1 MSIDSDWQKY
11 LLNEESERDIFM
23 YIQALQETIS
33 FFKPKS
39 MKESRRLN
47 LAKNNLRE
55 IKRHAR
61 RMQNKVSVLE
71 EKLNILVEEQL
82 NENKE
87 S

>member
-1 MSIDSDWQKY
+1 MSIDREWQKY

-23 YIQALQETIS
+23 YIQALQESIS
-33 FFKPKS
+33 FLKPKS
-39 MKESRRLN
+39 MKESRRLT

-61 RMQNKVSVLE
+61 RMQNQVSVLE
-71 EKLNILVEEQL
+71 EKLNILEEQL

>member
-1 MSIDSDWQKY
+1 MSVERDWQKY
-11 LLNEESERDIFM
+11 LLNEETERDIFM
-23 YIQALQETIS
+23 YIQALQEAIS

-39 MKESRRLN
+39 MKENRRLN
-47 LAKNNLRE
+47 LLRNNLRE
-55 IKRHAR
+55 IKKHAR

-71 EKLNILVEEQL
+71 EKLVILEEQL

>member
-1 MSIDSDWQKY
+1 MSINSDWQKY
-11 LLNEESERDIFM
+11 LLNEETERDIFM
-23 YIQALQETIS
+23 YIQALQESIS

-39 MKESRRLN
+39 MTENRRLN
-47 LAKNNLRE
+47 LVRNNIRE

-61 RMQNKVSVLE
+61 RMQNQVSVLE
-71 EKLNILVEEQL
+71 EKLNILEEQL

>member
-23 YIQALQETIS
+23 YIQALQESIS

-39 MKESRRLN
+39 MKESRRLT

-61 RMQNKVSVLE
+61 RMQNQVSVLE
-71 EKLNILVEEQL
+71 EKLNILEEQI

>member
-1 MSIDSDWQKY
+1 MSIGSDWQKF

-23 YIQALQETIS
+23 YIQALQEAIS
-33 FFKPKS
+33 FFKPKA
-39 MKESRRLN
+39 MTENRRLN
-47 LAKNNLRE
+47 LVRNNIRE

-61 RMQNKVSVLE
+61 RMQNQVSVLE
-71 EKLNILVEEQL
+71 EKLNILEEQL

>member
-1 MSIDSDWQKY
+1 MSINSDWQKY
-11 LLNEESERDIFM
+11 LLNEETERDIFM
-23 YIQALQETIS
+23 YIQALQESIS
-33 FFKPKS
+33 FFKPMS
-39 MKESRRLN
+39 MKENRRLN

-61 RMQNKVSVLE
+61 RMQNQVSVLE
-71 EKLNILVEEQL
+71 EKLNILEEQL

>member
-11 LLNEESERDIFM
+11 LLNEETERDIFM
-23 YIQALQETIS
+23 YIQALQEAIS

-39 MKESRRLN
+39 MTENRRLN
-47 LAKNNLRE
+47 LVRNNIRE
-55 IKRHAR
+55 IKKHAR

-71 EKLNILVEEQL
+71 EKLNILEEQL

>member
-1 MSIDSDWQKY
+1 MSIDREWQKY
-11 LLNEESERDIFM
+11 LLNEETERDIFM
-23 YIQALQETIS
+23 YIQALQEAIS

-39 MKESRRLN
+39 MTENRRLN
-47 LAKNNLRE
+47 LVRNNIRE
-55 IKRHAR
+55 IKKHAR

-71 EKLNILVEEQL
+71 EKLNILEEQL

>member
-1 MSIDSDWQKY
+1 MIY
-11 LLNEESERDIFM
+11 LCIFRLFKR
-23 YIQALQETIS
+23 AFRSL
-33 FFKPKS
+33 KPKS
-39 MKESRRLN
+39 MKESRRLT

-61 RMQNKVSVLE
+61 RMQNQVSVLE
-71 EKLNILVEEQL
+71 EKLNILEEQL

>member
-1 MSIDSDWQKY
+1 MSINSDWQKY
-11 LLNEESERDIFM
+11 LLNEETERDIFM
-23 YIQALQETIS
+23 YIQALQEAIS

-39 MKESRRLN
+39 MTENRRLN
-47 LAKNNLRE
+47 LVRNNIRE
-55 IKRHAR
+55 IKKHAR

-71 EKLNILVEEQL
+71 EKLNILEEQL